1 VRPPFRLASLICVC
15 ALVAAAPAR
24 AEILVTPFLGKTF
37 AAETTVQPTG
47 SITSRKW
54 LFGGSAAW
62 LGAGV
67 LGAEVDVG
75 YVLRFF
81 DSSPLSVPGEVVS
94 GNVTTLSGNV
104 IFAVPL
110 SVTRESL
117 RPYLVAGLGVMHA
130 GADDIGNALSP
141 VDSNL
146 MAVTLGGGAIG
157 FLTPRT
163 GLRFD
168 LRQVRSTS
176 SGVDTTIGARQA
188 QLGFWRATVGVVVR
202 Y

>member
-15 ALVAAAPAR
+15 ALVAAPAR

-47 SITSRKW
+47 SIASRKW
-54 LFGGSAAW
+54 IFGGSAAW

-75 YVLRFF
+75 HVLRFF
-81 DSSPLSVPGEVVS
+81 DFSPVSGAVVS
-94 GNVTTLSGNV
+94 GSNVTTLSGNV
-104 IFAVPL
+104 ILAVPL

-130 GADDIGNALSP
+130 GAEDIGNALST
-141 VDSNL
+141 VDRNL

-168 LRQVRSTS
+168 LRQIRSTS
-176 SGVDTTIGARQA
+176 SGVDTTIAARQA
-188 QLGFWRATVGVVVR
+188 QLGFWRATVGVVIR